1 MSRGDDESGDADMP
15 GIIQL
20 PRDWS
25 KLVDAVV
32 HACQA
37 DSAAPRRLVVLL
49 DGGSGAGKTTL
60 GHRLRRTLTARLGV
74 PGGVQL
80 VSLDDCY
87 PGWYGLAQASEWVW
101 QTVLASDNP
110 GYPTWDWQ
118 HNRTSGWVPLDP
130 LRPII
135 VEGCGALTRRS
146 APLATSRLWY
156 DMPASDRKRRALR
169 RQGGKEFRPWWDAWA
184 AQEQALWAVN
194 RPWELADWIVRG
206 DAEGKARG
214 GS

>member
-1 MSRGDDESGDADMP
+1 MP
-15 GIIQL
+15 ERTDQTERVDQPPIIQL
-20 PRDWS
+20 PHDWQ

-32 HACQA
+32 DACQA
-37 DSAAPRRLVVLL
+37 DVAVPRRPVILL

-60 GHRLRRTLTARLGV
+60 AHRLRRTLTAQLGV

-101 QTVLASDNP
+101 QTILAPDNP

-118 HNRTSGWVPLDP
+118 QNRTSGWVPLDP
-130 LRPII
+130 NRPII

-146 APLATSRLWY
+146 APLATTRLWY
-156 DMPASDRKRRALR
+156 DMPASERKRRALGR
-169 RQGGKEFRPWWDAWA
+169 RGGKEFRAWWDAWA

-194 RPWELADWIVRG
+194 QPWELADWIVHG
-206 DAEGKARG
+206 DVAAAW
-214 GS
+214 SS